1 MNTSQKKIGIFVIGD
16 IGRSPRMV
24 NHAVE
29 FASMPKK
36 RVEIVGL
43 METELPVQ
51 LRKPNIDV
59 LNLPTFYLNWLK
71 KLPSILYLA
80 LRIIIEFWILFYILF
95 FKRFNQ
101 YEIIFVQN
109 PPAIPLLPVLFLYR
123 LICKTPVHVD
133 VHNFG
138 YTLFQTKNLRLK
150 LIMKALEVF
159 FVRATSSKIYTV
171 SKGMASILRTHWK
184 AKNVEV
190 LYDQP
195 NQRIYK
201 KLSLEEK
208 HKFLLGIP
216 EFRVSD
222 KETILTQANSANSSI
237 ERTFNNYLFVVSCSW
252 SPDDNFPLL
261 IDALQRYQASDSS
274 EKRNLI
280 FVFTGTGPLKAYY
293 GNILTNM
300 NLKNVKVYLKW
311 FTTEDYPKIIACADY
326 GVSLHDS
333 TSGFDL
339 PIKILDY
346 FGCQVPAIA
355 YNYSE
360 TISELVI
367 PGQNG
372 FLFKNADELKAIFEQ
387 VANHKFKSDWNF
399 KSKSWQDE
407 WNSVVRANL

>member
-29 FASMPKK
+29 FASMPE
-36 RVEIVGL
+36 RQVEIVGL

-51 LRKPNIDV
+51 LRRPNIDV
-59 LNLPTFYLNWLK
+59 LNLPTFYLNWIKRL
-71 KLPSILYLA
+71 SSVLYLA
-80 LRIIIEFWILFYILF
+80 LRIIIEFWILFYVLF
-95 FKRFNQ
+95 VKRLNR

-123 LICKTPVHVD
+123 MICKTPIHVD

-138 YTLFQTKNLRLK
+138 YTLFQTRNQRLK

-171 SKGMASILRTHWK
+171 SKSMANILKRHWN
-184 AKNVEV
+184 ARNVEV

-195 NQRIYK
+195 NQRVYK
-201 KLSLEEK
+201 KLSIEEK
-208 HKFLLGIP
+208 HQFLLGVP
-216 EFRVSD
+216 ELRVSNT
-222 KETILTQANSANSSI
+222 ETILTKANPNSQSI
-237 ERTFNNYLFVVSCSW
+237 ERTSNNCLFVVSCSW

-261 IDALQRYQASDSS
+261 IDALQRYQTSDSS
-274 EKRNLI
+274 DKKNLI
-280 FVFTGTGPLKAYY
+280 FVFTGTGPLKAQY
-293 GNILTNM
+293 GNILTSL
-300 NLKNVKVYLKW
+300 NLRNAKVYLKW
-311 FTTEDYPKIIACADY
+311 FTTQDYPRIIACADY

-333 TSGFDL
+333 TSGYDL

-346 FGCQVPAIA
+346 FGCHVPAIA

-360 TISELVI
+360 TISELVVS
-367 PGQNG
+367 GQNG
-372 FLFKNADELKAIFEQ
+372 FLFKTADELRVIFEQ
-387 VANHKFKSDWNF
+387 VTGGKLKNDWSF
-399 KSKSWQDE
+399 KSKSWQEE
-407 WNSVVRANL
+407 WNSVVRASL